1 MNQGR
6 PMNRLMNHS
15 LLKLYGLQQEGKKIA
30 FILYD
35 SPEEAA
41 VYNPLSTS

>member
-1 MNQGR
+1 
-6 PMNRLMNHS
+6 MNHS
-15 LLKLYGLQQEGKKIA
+15 PLKVNGLEQEGKKIA